1 MNIYIQKIDNSH
13 PTALKKCFGRSL
25 NDVYLEGDSGSYV

>member
-1 MNIYIQKIDNSH
+1 MYPENRQFPSDSAKEV
-13 PTALKKCFGRSL
+13 FGRSL